1 MPALKYDYS
10 FDPADENNTAA
21 AVASFALTGGDDVLD
36 IGSGPGWVSRYLAA
50 EQGRHVTCLDYDRD
64 ALASLEEAGLRALF
78 CDLETEEWD
87 SEITGES
94 FDVVI
99 LADVLEHL
107 RRPDAVL
114 RRLRDQGLLRDD
126 GRLVISVPNAS
137 HQSVVAELLV
147 GDFRYTETGILD
159 ETHIRWFTLTS
170 LRRLLESCGFV
181 IEQVHRTTRILEN
194 VDSRSRA
201 ALLGDKVRREMS
213 ELNHDSTTYQFVV
226 LARPRAFAGELS
238 QRDAEHDRETRELFD
253 SRERLRADLAR
264 KEREVEEARIRAD
277 EARTLLEEE
286 RVYFASELALGA
298 DEVAGMQA
306 ELANVRQGSVNI
318 QRQLE
323 KWKREYDRL
332 VDPDGTPR
340 AGAVVYRRARRKAK
354 KVVQGNPT
362 LHRVARRV
370 RSAVKGK

>member
-21 AVASFALTGGDDVLD
+21 AVTSYALTGGLDVLD

-50 EQGRHVTCLDYDRD
+50 EQGRNVTCLDYDRD
-64 ALASLEEAGLRALF
+64 ALAALEEAGLRAF
-78 CDLETEEWD
+78 FSDLETEEWD
-87 SEITGES
+87 SEIAGES
-94 FDVVI
+94 YDVVI

-114 RRLRDQGLLRDD
+114 NRLREQGLLRED

-170 LRRLLESCGFV
+170 LRRLLESCGYV

-226 LARPRAFAGELS
+226 MARPRAFAGELS
-238 QRDAEHDRETRELFD
+238 QRDAEHEREVRELFD
-253 SRERLRADLAR
+253 SRERMRADLAR
-264 KEREVEEARIRAD
+264 KTREVEEAR
-277 EARTLLEEE
+277 TLLQEE
-286 RVYFASELALGA
+286 REHFAAELALGA

-306 ELANVRQGSVNI
+306 ELDNVRQGGVHV
-318 QRQLE
+318 QKQLE

-332 VDPDGTPR
+332 VEPDGTPR
-340 AGAVVYRRARRKAK
+340 AGAVVYRRVRRKAK
-354 KVVQGNPT
+354 RIVQGNPT
-362 LHRVARRV
+362 LDRAARRV
-370 RSAVKGK
+370 RSTIKGK